1 MDNERNTR
9 YTTTNFRRN
18 LKMATKK
25 FTVKET
31 IGNVLN
37 ANENARKRKQAE
49 IKNKILAGAVPV
61 SIGITAIVTK
71 HVTNKTFKNTINSL
85 RKRNDEVMEKAND
98 IVTKAEDKINDFVE
112 VMGGEHDD

>member
-1 MDNERNTR
+1 
-9 YTTTNFRRN
+9 
-18 LKMATKK
+18 MATKK

-49 IKNKILAGAVPV
+49 TKNKILTASVPV

-71 HVTNKTFKNTINSL
+71 HVTNKTFKNTLNSL

>member
-1 MDNERNTR
+1 
-9 YTTTNFRRN
+9 
-18 LKMATKK
+18 MATKK

-31 IGNVLN
+31 ITNVLN
-37 ANENARKRKQAE
+37 ANENARKRKKAE

-71 HVTNKTFKNTINSL
+71 HVTNRTFKNTINDL
-85 RKRNDEVMEKAND
+85 RKKNDEVMEKANE

>member
-1 MDNERNTR
+1 
-9 YTTTNFRRN
+9 
-18 LKMATKK
+18 MATKK

-31 IGNVLN
+31 ITNVLN
-37 ANENARKRKQAE
+37 ANENARKRKKAE
-49 IKNKILAGAVPV
+49 TKNKILAGAVPV

-71 HVTNKTFKNTINSL
+71 HVTNRTFKNTINDL
-85 RKRNDEVMEKAND
+85 RKKNDEVMEKANE

>member
-1 MDNERNTR
+1 
-9 YTTTNFRRN
+9 
-18 LKMATKK
+18 MATKK

-31 IGNVLN
+31 ITNVLN
-37 ANENARKRKQAE
+37 ANENARKRKVAE
-49 IKNKILAGAVPV
+49 TKNKILAGAVPV
-61 SIGITAIVTK
+61 IGITAIVTK